1 MRGTEPINFGPEQ
14 LHLFSYM
21 EKLKAHRLQ
30 ETHGYN
36 NIRALKEVKF
46 DCGILVPR
54 GFLDF
59 RRAQK
64 MRETN
69 LNEYEL
75 LGLEPLA
82 TVGRDR
88 QGLHLRRDREEI

>member
-1 MRGTEPINFGPEQ
+1 
-14 LHLFSYM
+14 
-21 EKLKAHRLQ
+21 
-30 ETHGYN
+30 
-36 NIRALKEVKF
+36 
-46 DCGILVPR
+46 
-54 GFLDF
+54 
-59 RRAQK
+59 

-75 LGLEPLA
+75 LGLKPLA

>member
-1 MRGTEPINFGPEQ
+1 
-14 LHLFSYM
+14 
-21 EKLKAHRLQ
+21 
-30 ETHGYN
+30 
-36 NIRALKEVKF
+36 
-46 DCGILVPR
+46 
-54 GFLDF
+54 
-59 RRAQK
+59 